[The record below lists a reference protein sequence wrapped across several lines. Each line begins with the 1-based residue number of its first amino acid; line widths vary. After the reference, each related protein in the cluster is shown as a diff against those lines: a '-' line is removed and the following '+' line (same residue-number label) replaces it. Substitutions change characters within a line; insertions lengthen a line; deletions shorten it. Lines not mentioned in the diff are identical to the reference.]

1 MCVAGEL
8 TTKEYLLK
16 LLKDK
21 EKVFNEITRLSADEK
36 IQYSGLLDNLI
47 LVNSN
52 KSIDRKVKGETL
64 EDIVSFLIEKTNV
77 FKVQRNLHTGTNE
90 IDQIVELDFIGKE
103 FKDQIDILGDV
114 FLGECKNYNTR
125 ISVTWVGKF
134 YSLLETTCRL
144 GVIFSYFG
152 LSGKS
157 WNDASGLV
165 KKLHIAKE
173 DFSRRIYI
181 IDFNIQ
187 DFKLINQGQSFLN
200 ILRAKISGL
209 KTDTDYLKHIS
220 KHPAQQQ

>member
-1 MCVAGEL
+1 MAGEL